1 MVFNKVYFPADAISN
16 HADFDGWYE
25 DGERFMTVKSLNKEN
40 PWSEEADKIAIYSRL
55 DAEMARIKPDHKTL
69 SYSVRVE
76 RYTYTLHTFTI
87 FKHYFLEGMLWQIY
101 GSPSNVPF
109 SFTNENT
116 DKKDVRVRIVKFN
129 NQDCFEVKV
138 REIEKLR
145 MAVAAVIAI
154 LIKEEYKGFSE
165 GEPAK
170 NASLFKKVK
179 RYFLE
184 ETISYEEIQ
193 KNPDILNLK

>member
-76 RYTYTLHTFTI
+76 RYTYTLQAQVMCP
-87 FKHYFLEGMLWQIY
+87 FLLLMKTQ
-101 GSPSNVPF
+101 
-109 SFTNENT
+109 T
-116 DKKDVRVRIVKFN
+116 KKMCVY
-129 NQDCFEVKV
+129 
-138 REIEKLR
+138 
-145 MAVAAVIAI
+145 A
-154 LIKEEYKGFSE
+154 
-165 GEPAK
+165 
-170 NASLFKKVK
+170 
-179 RYFLE
+179 
-184 ETISYEEIQ
+184 
-193 KNPDILNLK
+193 

>member
-1 MVFNKVYFPADAISN
+1 M
-16 HADFDGWYE
+16 
-25 DGERFMTVKSLNKEN
+25 
-40 PWSEEADKIAIYSRL
+40 
-55 DAEMARIKPDHKTL
+55 
-69 SYSVRVE
+69 
-76 RYTYTLHTFTI
+76 
-87 FKHYFLEGMLWQIY
+87 
-101 GSPSNVPF
+101 
-109 SFTNENT
+109 
-116 DKKDVRVRIVKFN
+116 
-129 NQDCFEVKV
+129 

-193 KNPDILNLK
+193 KNPDIVNLK